1 MYFESFLSI
10 ISDWNPTN
18 IVGYDRKVESMS
30 NINIS
35 YKELKQL
42 EEGSY
47 QLLDMRDESNT
58 SYGMIPGAVVAA
70 DEEELAAQAKEYLD
84 QGKKVIL
91 YCTKGIFSKEAAENL
106 SEEGIDVLSLEGG
119 YTGWLLS
126 LMKEEQENDQ
136 KTEQSNKEAEGKGKK
151 KR

>member
-1 MYFESFLSI
+1 
-10 ISDWNPTN
+10 
-18 IVGYDRKVESMS
+18 MS

-42 EEGSY
+42 EKGSY

-70 DEEELAAQAKEYLD
+70 GEDELGTQAKEYID

-91 YCTKGIFSKEAAENL
+91 YCTKGIFQQRGSRKISGRRN
-106 SEEGIDVLSLEGG
+106 
-119 YTGWLLS
+119 
-126 LMKEEQENDQ
+126 QCP
-136 KTEQSNKEAEGKGKK
+136 
-151 KR
+151 

>member
-1 MYFESFLSI
+1 
-10 ISDWNPTN
+10 
-18 IVGYDRKVESMS
+18 MS

-42 EEGSY
+42 EKGSY

-70 DEEELAAQAKEYLD
+70 GEDELGTQAKEYID

-91 YCTKGIFSKEAAENL
+91 YCTKGIFSKEAAEKL
-106 SEEGIDVLSLEGG
+106 AEEGINVLSWKADTQDGC
-119 YTGWLLS
+119 YP
-126 LMKEEQENDQ
+126 
-136 KTEQSNKEAEGKGKK
+136 
-151 KR
+151 

>member
-70 DEEELAAQAKEYLD
+70 DEEELAAVSEVFAKL
-84 QGKKVIL
+84 
-91 YCTKGIFSKEAAENL
+91 L
-106 SEEGIDVLSLEGG
+106 SEDDIELD
-119 YTGWLLS
+119 Y
-126 LMKEEQENDQ
+126 
-136 KTEQSNKEAEGKGKK
+136 
-151 KR
+151 

>member
-1 MYFESFLSI
+1 
-10 ISDWNPTN
+10 
-18 IVGYDRKVESMS
+18 MS

-126 LMKEEQENDQ
+126 LMKE
-136 KTEQSNKEAEGKGKK
+136 
-151 KR
+151 

>member
-1 MYFESFLSI
+1 MYFERFLSI

-70 DEEELAAQAKEYLD
+70 
-84 QGKKVIL
+84 G
-91 YCTKGIFSKEAAENL
+91 KGIS
-106 SEEGIDVLSLEGG
+106 
-119 YTGWLLS
+119 
-126 LMKEEQENDQ
+126 
-136 KTEQSNKEAEGKGKK
+136 
-151 KR
+151 

>member
-1 MYFESFLSI
+1 
-10 ISDWNPTN
+10 
-18 IVGYDRKVESMS
+18 MS

-42 EEGSY
+42 EKGSY

-70 DEEELAAQAKEYLD
+70 DEEELGKQAKEYID

-91 YCTKGIFSKEAAENL
+91 YCTKGR
-106 SEEGIDVLSLEGG
+106 SEE
-119 YTGWLLS
+119 
-126 LMKEEQENDQ
+126 
-136 KTEQSNKEAEGKGKK
+136 
-151 KR
+151 RR

>member
-1 MYFESFLSI
+1 MQKWYDFLLYFESFLSI

-18 IVGYDRKVESMS
+18 IVGYYRKVESMS

-47 QLLDMRDESNT
+47 QLLDMRDETNT
-58 SYGMIPGAVVAA
+58 SYWIIPGAVVAA

-91 YCTKGIFSKEAAENL
+91 YTPTHRK
-106 SEEGIDVLSLEGG
+106 
-119 YTGWLLS
+119 
-126 LMKEEQENDQ
+126 
-136 KTEQSNKEAEGKGKK
+136 EGKVVFPLEEHFDFKVLNDWCIQNYILFVI
-151 KR
+151 RRHFLS